1 MVRCPL
7 ERAVTWRLNSV
18 HCIIDMAIIP
28 GPFHGR
34 DRLPSPRNEVGLF
47 VPAAEVFPGTV
58 SDERTLISLLETLD
72 RDDTLFM
79 AARLNIIISGPG
91 DFVVKP
97 RQQQALFAMCSSA
110 LIDRVNDFARRHKE
124 AGVPAVFFPG
134 QLLELMRWAAR
145 YGKKR
150 RNDGTTFASAECRER
165 FVKAALIT
173 GDLWA
178 KRVYGGKL
186 TAGPSINEVRLKAL
200 GALRKGVEEDS
211 RRISASR
218 SGAGSSC
225 SPSIFRGICPISRIG
240 FVRRPAF
247 RSASI

>member
-1 MVRCPL
+1 
-7 ERAVTWRLNSV
+7 
-18 HCIIDMAIIP
+18 
-28 GPFHGR
+28 
-34 DRLPSPRNEVGLF
+34 LF
-47 VPAAEVFPGTV
+47 VPAAEVFPGTA

-72 RDDTLFM
+72 RDETLFM

-97 RQQQALFAMCSSA
+97 RQQQALSAMCSSA

-145 YGKKR
+145 HGKKR
-150 RNDGTTFASAECRER
+150 RNDGATFTSAEFRER
-165 FVKAALIT
+165 FVKAALIA

-186 TAGPSINEVRLKAL
+186 TAGPSIDEVRLKVL
-200 GALRKGVEEDS
+200 GALRKGVEEGNLAPHLGVAIGRGFKLFTEYLPRHLPDFED
-211 RRISASR
+211 R
-218 SGAGSSC
+218 
-225 SPSIFRGICPISRIG
+225 FRAATGLS
-240 FVRRPAF
+240 F
-247 RSASI
+247 SQYLN